1 MSSEKSSG
9 AGQLTPMLR
18 QYYEIKKQYPGTLL
32 FFRMGDFYEMFYDVA
47 LIGAREME
55 ITLTARHKE
64 RGTPVPMCGIP
75 YHAAAGYVTKLVRK
89 GFRIAIC
96 EQTEDAKAGTK
107 LVKREVVRVVTPGTA
122 LESQLLETKQNNYL
136 ASVCGAGEGMG
147 VAVLNF

>member
-32 FFRMGDFYEMFYDVA
+32 FFRMGDFYEMFYDDA

-107 LVKREVVRVVTPGTA
+107 LVK
-122 LESQLLETKQNNYL
+122 
-136 ASVCGAGEGMG
+136 
-147 VAVLNF
+147 